1 MSYEEITR
9 DIMVALIGRVSLPT
23 KIGDDKYPVK
33 WAAEAYEVIYKAV
46 VAVGRDAIV
55 KQE

>member
-1 MSYEEITR
+1 MSYEEITK
-9 DIMVALIGRVSLPT
+9 DIMVALMGKVSLPT

-33 WAAEAYEVIYKAV
+33 WAAEAYGVIYKAV
-46 VAVGRDAIV
+46 VDVSRDVIV